1 MELFD
6 IGLESVVETSPDFD
20 KSPIEPK
27 KIRKRKAATKKERER
42 VLKKIH
48 QLPLSKITTF
58 CLDTTRSKLTE
69 HTIFKVRD
77 FSLELEPDD
86 IYFIVTFLKNTRMF
100 ASLYE
105 NCVQKKDK
113 YITFQFQWHQRCSFL
128 LVTVNLDLT
137 KLSAIVDAA
146 SQR

>member
-1 MELFD
+1 MALFD

-20 KSPIEPK
+20 ESPIEPPAK

-42 VLKKIH
+42 LLKEIR
-48 QLPLSKITTF
+48 QLPLSEITTF

-86 IYFIVTFLKNTRMF
+86 IYFIVTFLKNTF

-105 NCVQKKDK
+105 NYRGC
-113 YITFQFQWHQRCSFL
+113 R
-128 LVTVNLDLT
+128 
-137 KLSAIVDAA
+137 
-146 SQR
+146 